1 MYQYIYD
8 NLENSEKCVF
18 TNVML
23 NFFSDFMNIDEYNLK
38 VASFLVDYC
47 NYVFIITSKFYFYL
61 KCYIEF
67 CDQVPSVVHQ
77 CPSLKSLCHI

>member
-47 NYVFIITSKFYFYL
+47 NYVLSSQANFIFI
-61 KCYIEF
+61 
-67 CDQVPSVVHQ
+67 
-77 CPSLKSLCHI
+77 